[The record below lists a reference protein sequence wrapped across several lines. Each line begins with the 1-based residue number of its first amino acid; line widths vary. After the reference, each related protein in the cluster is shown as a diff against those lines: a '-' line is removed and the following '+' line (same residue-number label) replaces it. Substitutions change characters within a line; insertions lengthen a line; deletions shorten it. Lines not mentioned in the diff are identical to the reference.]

1 MDARLTSSGTNSGL
15 QAALSRFPEKSLK
28 IRQLLLGRE
37 SFRGLCEDL
46 AVADDALAWI
56 GMYSAHLREERRR
69 EFEELIEALVKEM
82 QEFLA

>member
-1 MDARLTSSGTNSGL
+1 MEARLSSNGSSAGL
-15 QAALSRFPEKSLK
+15 QAALNRFPDKSLR

-46 AVADDALAWI
+46 AIADDALARV
-56 GMYSAHLREERRR
+56 GLYSAHLREERRQ
-69 EFEELIEALVKEM
+69 EFEELIEALVKEI